1 MWASLLLMGTFDS
14 KEELITACFPRL
26 STLLAAVNGEPH
38 VLWKRFAQS
47 GCPAARLDHELFVNT
62 DN

>member
-1 MWASLLLMGTFDS
+1 MGTFDS

>member
-1 MWASLLLMGTFDS
+1 MGTLDS
-14 KEELITACFPRL
+14 KQGLMTARFPRP
-26 STLLAAVNGEPH
+26 SPLLAAVNGEAH
-38 VLWKRFAQS
+38 VLWKCLTQS